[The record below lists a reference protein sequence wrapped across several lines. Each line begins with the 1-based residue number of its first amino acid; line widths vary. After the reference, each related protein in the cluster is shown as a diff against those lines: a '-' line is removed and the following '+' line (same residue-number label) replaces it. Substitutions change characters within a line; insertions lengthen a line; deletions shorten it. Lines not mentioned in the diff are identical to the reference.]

1 MPLQQRIQ
9 SFLDD
14 LTSRGIERG
23 LQFTAYRDGQL
34 LVDVVSGVTDPVTK
48 QPVTHDTL
56 FPVFSVSKGIAS
68 TLLHQLVEEGKL
80 TYETP
85 IADVWPEFAANG
97 KEHLTVLQALTHS
110 IGLPHVP
117 SGIGFPE
124 LCDWSYMCR
133 AMAAQAP
140 SWKPGSR
147 IEYHAMTFGWIV
159 GEVARRVSG
168 HATFESLL
176 EEKISRPLGVSGL
189 YIGLP
194 DSEKTPIALLEEPGA
209 TEPTPPA
216 NGLESVP
223 AWMGPLYAIMN
234 RDDLRR
240 ACLPASSGIMN
251 ARSLARH
258 YAALLPGGVDGVE
271 LLPPSRIK
279 LATEP
284 QRLEH
289 AEGDYEKDWGLGYKL
304 SANPA
309 DPHKRFTEF
318 GHGGYGG
325 AKGFADLESRLA
337 IGFTKN
343 LYANQDTLNQ
353 LLAIV
358 RE

>member
-1 MPLQQRIQ
+1 MSLQQRIQ
-9 SFLDD
+9 SFLDER
-14 LTSRGIERG
+14 TAAGIECG
-23 LQFTAYRDGQL
+23 VQFVAYRDGQL
-34 LVDVVSGVTDPVTK
+34 IVDVASGVTDPVTK
-48 QPVTHDTL
+48 QPVTGDTL
-56 FPVFSVSKGIAS
+56 FPVFSVSKGITS
-68 TLLHQLVEEGKL
+68 TLVHQIVERGGL
-80 TYETP
+80 TYDTP
-85 IADVWPEFAANG
+85 IAKVWPEFAANG
-97 KEHLTVLQALTHS
+97 KEDITLRQALTHS
-110 IGLPHVP
+110 SGLPHMP
-117 SGIGFPE
+117 SGIGFAE
-124 LCDWSYMCR
+124 LCDWNYMCR
-133 AMAAQAP
+133 ALAAQTP
-140 SWKPGSR
+140 SWKPGTR

-159 GEVARRVSG
+159 GEVARRVTS

-176 EEKISRPLGVSGL
+176 EEKISRPLGLTGL

-194 DSEKTPIALLEEPGA
+194 AEVKTPIAILEEPNA
-209 TEPTPPA
+209 TEPVAPL

-234 RDDLRR
+234 RDDLRH

-258 YAALLPGGVDGVE
+258 YAAVLPGGIDGVE
-271 LLPPSRIK
+271 LLPPSRVK

-309 DPHKRFTEF
+309 DPHNRFTEF

-325 AKGFADLESRLA
+325 AKGFADIESRLA

-343 LYANQDTLNQ
+343 LYTNQDTLAQ
-353 LLAIV
+353 LVALLK
-358 RE
+358 E